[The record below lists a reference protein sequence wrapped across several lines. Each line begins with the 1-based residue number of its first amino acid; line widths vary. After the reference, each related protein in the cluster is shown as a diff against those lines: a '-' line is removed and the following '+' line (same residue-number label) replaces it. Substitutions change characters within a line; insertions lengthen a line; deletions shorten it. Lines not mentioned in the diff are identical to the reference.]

1 MIVVVILLLR
11 GDFMLSYKELVVVNK
26 ELLVR
31 IRKLKNQLIKER
43 RIDMENKLNIIQQIR
58 KAWNFFKKSF
68 A

>member
-31 IRKLKNQLIKER
+31 IRKLKNQLIK
-43 RIDMENKLNIIQQIR
+43 
-58 KAWNFFKKSF
+58 
-68 A
+68 

>member
-11 GDFMLSYKELVVVNK
+11 GDFILSYKELIVVNK

-43 RIDMENKLNIIQQIR
+43 SELKNVIK
-58 KAWNFFKKSF
+58 
-68 A
+68 